1 VLAVFE
7 RFLKAILY
15 ADLEAVSKA
24 LLKAVKV
31 LT

>member
-1 VLAVFE
+1 VFGVFE
-7 RFLKAILY
+7 RFLKAILN
-15 ADLEAVSKA
+15 ADFEAVSKA